1 MIANEPMLEAVLQ
14 ALPLQMAVLDR
25 DGAILFVNAAWETFA
40 RENGAPS
47 LAETSVGRNYLSV
60 ADQAEGDRSEY
71 ALEARQGIGAVLG
84 GSLPLFTLEYPCHS
98 PDEQRWFLLYA
109 APLPE
114 WPGLAVVAHLNITER
129 KLLEERVSN
138 SNQEM
143 SDFLSLVS
151 HEVRT
156 PLTSLNGYLQLARQ
170 RLQRLQVE
178 VAQGSLSPATV
189 EQRLAA
195 LQQSLGQVEAP
206 ARRLNRLMMDL
217 AEVAH
222 IQSER
227 LVLHRAP
234 CDLVEIVEEAVEEQ
248 QLAWPNREIDLR
260 LSEQAVIVQADR
272 DRIGQVVTN
281 YLTNALKYAPAERP
295 IEVSLSLEAAQV
307 RVEVRDQGPG
317 VPPEKQELI
326 WERFYRIPGA
336 GAERQVGGNLGLG
349 LYICRSII
357 TQHGG
362 RAGVESAPGSG
373 ATFWFTLPLDRSS
386 AGDQQATLS
395 GAAPSGKDERS

>member
-1 MIANEPMLEAVLQ
+1 MNANEPLLEAVLQ
-14 ALPLQMAVLDR
+14 ALPLQVAVLDY
-25 DGAILFVNAAWETFA
+25 DGTILFVNAAWETFA

-47 LAETSVGRNYLSV
+47 LAETSVGRNYLTV
-60 ADQAEGDRSEY
+60 TDQAKGDRSEC
-71 ALEARQGIGAVLG
+71 ALEAHQGIGAILDG
-84 GSLPLFTLEYPCHS
+84 ALPLFTLEYPCHS
-98 PDEQRWFLLYA
+98 PYEQRWFLLYA
-109 APLPE
+109 APLP
-114 WPGLAVVAHLNITER
+114 GRAGQAVVAHLNITKR
-129 KLLEERVSN
+129 KLLEEEVSAAN
-138 SNQEM
+138 REM
-143 SDFLSLVS
+143 SAFLSLVS

-156 PLTSLNGYLQLARQ
+156 PLTSLNGYMQLARQ

-178 VAQGSLSPATV
+178 LTQGALSQEIL

-217 AEVAH
+217 AEVAY
-222 IQSER
+222 IQSDR
-227 LVLHRAP
+227 LDLHRAP
-234 CDLVEIVEEAVEEQ
+234 CDLVEIVEEVVEEQ

-295 IEVSLSLEAAQV
+295 IEVCLSLEAEQA

-336 GAERQVGGNLGLG
+336 RAERQVGSNLGLG

-357 TQHGG
+357 LQHGG
-362 RAGVESAPGSG
+362 LAGVESAPGSG

-386 AGDQQATLS
+386 AGDQ
-395 GAAPSGKDERS
+395 

>member
-1 MIANEPMLEAVLQ
+1 MLEAVLQ
-14 ALPLQMAVLDR
+14 ALPFQMAVLDYV
-25 DGAILFVNAAWETFA
+25 GTILFVNAAWERFA

-47 LAETSVGRNYLSV
+47 LAETSKGLNYLTV
-60 ADQAEGDRSEY
+60 ADQAEGDRSEC
-71 ALEARQGIGAVLG
+71 ALEARQGIRAVLDG
-84 GSLPLFTLEYPCHS
+84 ALPLFTLEYPCHS
-98 PDEQRWFLLYA
+98 PEEQRWFLLYA
-109 APLPE
+109 APLPG
-114 WPGLAVVAHLNITER
+114 WAGLAVVAHLNITER
-129 KLLEERVSN
+129 KLLEEQVSGAN
-138 SNQEM
+138 REM

-156 PLTSLNGYLQLARQ
+156 PLTSLNGYMQLARQ

-178 VAQGSLSPATV
+178 VAQGALSPETL

-195 LQQSLGQVEAP
+195 LQQSLEQVEAP
-206 ARRLNRLMMDL
+206 ARRLNRLIMDL
-217 AEVAH
+217 AEVAN

-227 LVLHRAP
+227 LDLHRAP
-234 CDLVEIVEEAVEEQ
+234 CDLAEIVAEVVEEQ

-260 LSEQAVIVQADR
+260 LSDQAVMVQADR

-295 IEVSLSLEAAQV
+295 IEVSLSLEAEQV

-326 WERFYRIPGA
+326 WQRFYRIPGA
-336 GAERQVGGNLGLG
+336 KAERPVGGNLGLG

-386 AGDQQATLS
+386 AGDQQTALA
-395 GAAPSGKDERS
+395 GAAPSGKDGQSEGEEA